1 MDDTAAK
8 TTPAKKAPATAEK
21 KTAEKKTYTA
31 VGRSGQVT
39 TRSSA
44 TVLTPRGRCETD
56 WTTAATE
63 TGVSVFTA
71 AAVGLFRLGRYPARA
86 TLSEQTCT
94 MAVSS
99 LQGRPAD

>member
-1 MDDTAAK
+1 MPPSRRHRHGGEEDRREEDLHR
-8 TTPAKKAPATAEK
+8 
-21 KTAEKKTYTA
+21 Y
-31 VGRSGQVT
+31 RQVT

-44 TVLTPRGRCETD
+44 TVVTHGVDVKTD

-63 TGVSVFTA
+63 TGVSVFTTA
-71 AAVGLFRLGRYPARA
+71 ARGLIRLGRYPARA
-86 TLSEQTCT
+86 TLSELTCT